1 MKDKLKQFYDRAY
14 RQGLVCSL
22 DNSFSVRE
30 GKDIFCLS
38 DSYREF
44 HEAIYKYHDNINAV
58 FVAHPVNAMSFVIKK
73 QKINTR
79 LIPESYMVLQDI
91 AYFTREEIDKGWDH
105 IAGTISDDETAIILE
120 NEAVVTIGPTLL
132 KTFDR
137 LEVLEFSAK
146 AIINTGSIGRRVEI
160 SDKDIDELK
169 ITLNIR

>member
-58 FVAHPVNAMSFVIKK
+58 FVAHPVNAMSFVFVDF
-73 QKINTR
+73 
-79 LIPESYMVLQDI
+79 L
-91 AYFTREEIDKGWDH
+91 A
-105 IAGTISDDETAIILE
+105 
-120 NEAVVTIGPTLL
+120 
-132 KTFDR
+132 
-137 LEVLEFSAK
+137 
-146 AIINTGSIGRRVEI
+146 
-160 SDKDIDELK
+160 
-169 ITLNIR
+169 